1 MDKLNQTKP
10 ARSARCDCREMHATW
25 SERCAQKNVVD
36 PTRFAGDVA
45 ICESCRK
52 FCFFFWIRHTAGCA
66 ASLADAQR
74 FFSEHHQH

>member
-10 ARSARCDCREMHATW
+10 ARSARCDCRELHATW

-52 FCFFFWIRHTAGCA
+52 FCFFSGSGTRLDVLQA
-66 ASLADAQR
+66 
-74 FFSEHHQH
+74 